1 MINILFICMGNI
13 CRSPAAEGFFT
24 RHLQD
29 SPIRDRVSVDSAA
42 THSYHIGHAPDRRA
56 IETGDQFD
64 VPIAHL
70 RARRIKPSDFHDFD
84 LIIAMDHNNLADLE
98 AIRPPGSSA
107 ELKLMMATH
116 PGYREGGQGDE
127 VPDPYY
133 GGLDGFVYMFEL
145 LEPAT
150 AGLLEEVEERLRQE
164 Q

>member
-29 SPIRDRVSVDSAA
+29 SPFQDMVSVDSAA

-56 IETGDQFD
+56 IETGNTFD

-84 LIIAMDHNNLADLE
+84 LIIAMDHNNLADLQ
-98 AIRPPGSSA
+98 AIQPPGSPA
-107 ELKLMMATH
+107 KLKLMMASH
-116 PGYREGGQGDE
+116 PEYHEGAHGDE

-150 AGLLEEVEERLRQE
+150 AGLLKEVEESLRRE